1 MNKFNRDLLVLFKEE
16 LMNPQSIEHEVELL
30 HELLYSVERIDNL
43 IVAHEVINLNK
54 YKIFSDKNIVRITLR
69 ENELKPF
76 IFLNNKN

>member
-16 LMNPQSIEHEVELL
+16 LMNPQAIEHEVEML

-43 IVAHEVINLNK
+43 IVAHEVINVNK
-54 YKIFSDKNIVRITLR
+54 YKISSDKNIIRMTLR
-69 ENELKPF
+69 HNELKPF

>member
-16 LMNPQSIEHEVELL
+16 LMNPQAIEHEVEML

-43 IVAHEVINLNK
+43 ISSHEVININK
-54 YKIFSDKNIVRITLR
+54 YKIIYDKDVIRQTLR
-69 ENELKPF
+69 VRELKPF